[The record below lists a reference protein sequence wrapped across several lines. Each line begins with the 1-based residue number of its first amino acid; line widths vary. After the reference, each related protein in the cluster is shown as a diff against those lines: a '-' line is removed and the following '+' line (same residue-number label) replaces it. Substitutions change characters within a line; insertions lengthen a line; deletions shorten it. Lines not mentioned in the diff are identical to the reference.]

1 MPLIFTAEQMQRPM
15 LANRSR
21 LESDLLQHL
30 LEFRPQLFVT
40 YPMPYLHWVVRDTL
54 DIAAPFALND
64 VEALR
69 VFLQLRFDIAPG
81 FWREPAIAAVLGR
94 RDLAPMARWAE
105 LATEPYGD
113 AWLRA
118 GQYRS
123 AGEWRER
130 FWVDGQ
136 AA

>member
-1 MPLIFTAEQMQRPM
+1 MPSLIFSAEQMNRPL

-21 LESDLLQHL
+21 LEADLLQHL
-30 LEFRPQLFVT
+30 LELRPALFEA
-40 YPMPYLHWVVRDTL
+40 YPLPYLHWLVQDTL
-54 DIAAPFALND
+54 DIAAPFGLDD

-81 FWREPAIAAVLGR
+81 FWREPEIAAVLR
-94 RDLAPMARWAE
+94 RRELAPMARWKV
-105 LATEPYGD
+105 LANEPYGD

-118 GQYRS
+118 AQYDS

-130 FWVDGQ
+130 YWGVPE
-136 AA
+136 

>member
-1 MPLIFTAEQMQRPM
+1 MATQIFTAEQMNRSL

-30 LEFRPQLFVT
+30 LEFRPRLFEQ
-40 YPMPYLHWVVRDTL
+40 YPLPYLHWLVQDTL
-54 DIAAPFALND
+54 DIAAPFVLD
-64 VEALR
+64 DPMALR

-81 FWREPAIAAVLGR
+81 FYREPAIAAMLRR
-94 RDLAPMARWAE
+94 RDLAPMARWQK
-105 LATEPYGD
+105 LSGEPFGD

-118 GQYRS
+118 GQYQG

-130 FWVDGQ
+130 FWGTP
-136 AA
+136 A

>member
-1 MPLIFTAEQMQRPM
+1 MLLIFTAEQMQRPL

-21 LESDLLQHL
+21 FESDLLQHL
-30 LEFRPQLFVT
+30 LEFRAELFAT
-40 YPMPYLHWVVRDTL
+40 YPMPYLHFVVRDTL
-54 DIAAPFALND
+54 DIAAPFRLND

-81 FWREPAIAAVLGR
+81 FWREPEIAATLGR
-94 RDLAPMARWAE
+94 RDLAPMARWAL
-105 LATEPYGD
+105 LATDQFGD

-118 GQYRS
+118 AQYRS

-130 FWVDGQ
+130 FWVE